1 MHVCAHSLDKVWER
15 NGRAIVAAVGRRL
28 VPGDLPF
35 LRALRQ
41 IINQPGDLRELPR
54 VRDQAGG
61 GHADV
66 GVDVGDPSVGA
77 SLVQLGGDNL
87 FTCKDHSVLVTM
99 ILVNV

>member
-1 MHVCAHSLDKVWER
+1 MRSLAGQGVGEEWESHSRCGRSPPRPWRSHVFKSFE
-15 NGRAIVAAVGRRL
+15 
-28 VPGDLPF
+28 
-35 LRALRQ
+35 Q
-41 IINQPGDLRELPR
+41 ITNQPGDLRELPR

-87 FTCKDHSVLVTM
+87 FTCKDHSVLMTM

>member
-28 VPGDLPF
+28 VPGDLSF
-35 LRALRQ
+35 LRALSRSY
-41 IINQPGDLRELPR
+41 NPGDLRELSR

-87 FTCKDHSVLVTM
+87 ITCKDHSVLMTM
-99 ILVNV
+99 ILVKV